1 MANSMYQVYSKSGCI
16 FCDAAMELLDS
27 KNLEYK
33 EIKIDGPDNTDALQF
48 VKEQGFTTV
57 PQIYDNFG
65 DHVGGYQDLKASF
78 EKEWPENPAECHSL

>member
-1 MANSMYQVYSKSGCI
+1 MANSMYQIYSKSGCI

-48 VKEQGFTTV
+48 VKEQGSLQF
-57 PQIYDNFG
+57 
-65 DHVGGYQDLKASF
+65 LKYMITL
-78 EKEWPENPAECHSL
+78 EIT

>member
-1 MANSMYQVYSKSGCI
+1 MYQIYSKSGCI

-27 KNLEYK
+27 KNLKYQ
-33 EIKIDGPDNTDALQF
+33 EIKIEKSEEALAF
-48 VKEQGFTTV
+48 LKEQGFKTV

-78 EKEWPENPAECHSL
+78 EKEWPENPVECHSIQ